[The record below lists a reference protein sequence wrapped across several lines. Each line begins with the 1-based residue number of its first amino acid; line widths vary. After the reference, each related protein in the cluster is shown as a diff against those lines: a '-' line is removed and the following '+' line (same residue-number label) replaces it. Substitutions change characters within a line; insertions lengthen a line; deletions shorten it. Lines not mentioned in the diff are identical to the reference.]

1 MKLALASFLFFCTTL
16 VTAQEHYVRYNQ
28 AGYKKGNPKSLIIN
42 AEENLSGSEWTITR
56 NDSVVLKGNIKK
68 SLTGKGDHTNLPF
81 NYKVDFSSLDTEA
94 SYKFHFK
101 GAEYSFLISNDP
113 YSTYIKDVLRY
124 LRQQRSGSN
133 EGLDKK
139 PGHFGDSAALV
150 YSQVGEKMEWEPH
163 KNGLKANAIGGW
175 YDAGD
180 YLKFTLTTAYATYNL
195 LRAYEENPSLFDY
208 KLYSKSDLNDIL
220 DEAKFGL
227 DYLTRCLVNDSTFIF
242 QIGDS
247 RDHNLGN
254 RLPADDTNEH
264 RYAYCSMSRTHMAF
278 NSAALAVGARIFK
291 DIDSTLANEYLVMAE
306 KLFQLSEL
314 HKGVYWYQKAHE
326 IFYADKSPFDN
337 LLLASAEL
345 ARTTENKDYEG
356 KVKYYSSMAGRG
368 YWASWSEFNMI
379 AHARAGKYYS
389 RSTNYLISDLE
400 GFETIAIAP
409 ENIWKMPHE
418 YTWGSLYS
426 FFNVA
431 YASLLHDSLTKTNQF
446 GYLAQ
451 EVVDYTFGKNNWGVS
466 FLASEKLSNS
476 VQNIYSQAYILQPR
490 LFPTGGI
497 AEGPGDNES
506 HLEMVKWFQ
515 LSREAIKAEKFNTN
529 KVVFYDD
536 ATDFQTMETTIAG
549 LSDGIFLLSLI
560 SK

>member
-1 MKLALASFLFFCTTL
+1 MKLSFASFLVLCSLIVFG
-16 VTAQEHYVRYNQ
+16 QEHYVRYNQ
-28 AGYKKGNPKSLIIN
+28 AGYKLNNSKSLIIN
-42 AEENLSGSEWTITR
+42 SSDNLINNEWTFTKG
-56 NDSVVLKGNIKK
+56 DSIILKGALKK
-68 SLTGKGDHTNLPF
+68 SITGKGDHTNFPF
-81 NYKVDFSSLDTEA
+81 NYKVNFSAINEA
-94 SYKFHFK
+94 
-101 GAEYSFLISNDP
+101 GAYSFNFNKKTYPILVAENP
-113 YSTYIKDVLRY
+113 YGTYTKDILRY
-124 LRQQRSGSN
+124 LRQQRSGSH
-133 EGLDKK
+133 EGLDKV
-139 PGHFGDSAALV
+139 PGHFNDSIAPV
-150 YSQVGEKMEWEPH
+150 YMQKGTKMEWEPH
-163 KNGLKANAIGGW
+163 NKGLKANAIGGW

-180 YLKFTLTTAYATYNL
+180 YLKFTLTTAYTTYNL
-195 LRAYEENPSLFDY
+195 LRAYEENPSFFDY
-208 KLYSKSDLNDIL
+208 KLYSKSQLVDIL

-227 DYLTRCLVNDSTFIF
+227 DYLSRCLVNDSTFIF

-264 RYAYCSMSRTHMAF
+264 RYAFCSMSRTHMAF
-278 NSAALAVGARIFK
+278 TSAALAVGARLFTK
-291 DIDSTLANEYLVMAE
+291 IDSTLANEYLNLAE
-306 KLFQLSEL
+306 KLYNLSEE
-314 HKGVYWYQKAHE
+314 HKGVYWYQKDHE

-345 ARTTENKDYEG
+345 ANTTKKKEYER
-356 KVKYYSSMAGRG
+356 KVQYYSSMSGRG

-379 AHARAGKYYS
+379 AHARAGKFCS
-389 RSTNYLISDLE
+389 RSNNYLISDIE
-400 GFETIAIAP
+400 GFENIALAP

-431 YASLLHDSLTKTNQF
+431 YASLLHDNLTQTNKF

-466 FLASEKLSNS
+466 FIASQKLPNS
-476 VQNIYSQAYILQPR
+476 VQNIYSQAYILQPN

-497 AEGPGDNES
+497 AEGPGDTKS

-515 LSREAIKAEKFNTN
+515 LSDEASQSEKFNTN
-529 KVVFYDD
+529 MVVFFDD
-536 ATDFQTMETTIAG
+536 PTDFQTMETTIGG

>member
-1 MKLALASFLFFCTTL
+1 MKRFLAFLFILCSTFL
-16 VTAQEHYVRYNQ
+16 FAQEHYVRYNQ
-28 AGYKKGNPKSLIIN
+28 AGYKIGNPKSIIIN
-42 AEENLSGSEWTITR
+42 ATENLTGNYWELLKG
-56 NDSVVLKGNIKK
+56 DSVVVKGEIGK
-68 SLTGKGDHTNLPF
+68 SLTGRGDHTNLPF
-81 NYKVDFSSLDTEA
+81 NYKIDFSSVNKEA
-94 SYKFHFK
+94 I
-101 GAEYSFLISNDP
+101 YSFNFAGKKHPIKVSNNP
-113 YSTYIKDVLRY
+113 YNPYVKDVLRY
-124 LRQQRSGSN
+124 LRQQRSGSFD
-133 EGLDKK
+133 GLDKD
-139 PGHFGDSAALV
+139 PGHFNDSVALV
-150 YSQVGEKMEWEPH
+150 YDQIGDEMKWEPN
-163 KNGLKANAIGGW
+163 KTGLKANAVGGW

-180 YLKFTLTTAYATYNL
+180 YLKFTLTTAYTTYNL

-208 KLYSKSDLNDIL
+208 QLYSKSGLNDL
-220 DEAKFGL
+220 MDEAKFGL

-254 RLPADDTNEH
+254 RLPADDTNKH

-278 NSAALAVGARIFK
+278 SSAALAVGARIFK
-291 DIDSTLANEYLVMAE
+291 DTDSTLAAEYLALSE
-306 KLFQLSEL
+306 KLFILSEK
-314 HKGVYWYQKAHE
+314 HKGVYWYQKEHE
-326 IFYADKSPFDN
+326 IFYADKTPYDN

-345 ARTTENKDYEG
+345 ANTTENKDYER
-356 KVKYYSSMAGRG
+356 KVQYYSSMAGRG

-389 RSTNYLISDLE
+389 RSTNYLIADIE
-400 GFETIAIAP
+400 GFETIALTP
-409 ENIWKMPHE
+409 QNIWKMPHE

-431 YASLLHDSLTKTNQF
+431 CASLLHDSLIQTNEF

-466 FLASEKLSNS
+466 FLASEKLNNS
-476 VQNIYSQAYILQPR
+476 VRNIYSQAYILQPN

-497 AEGPGDNES
+497 AEGPGDTKS

-515 LSREAIKAEKFNTN
+515 LSEKARGSEKFNTN

-536 ATDFQTMETTIAG
+536 PTDFQTMETTIAG